1 MGEVPMYDLV
11 KDDESGDMSKPPRV
25 SLAEMSRVS
34 GKMLQHGDSQHLK
47 AGAAPTLDDL
57 TQSLHFS
64 PGDGRIWLNGQ
75 RMQLLHIT
83 SLGSLRRELIESIGP
98 ERTRGLL
105 TRVGYSAGARDAQ
118 LLRERWPDAEPG
130 SLFAAGPRMHSL
142 EGAVKVEPL
151 HFEFDFERGTYHGEF
166 LWHHSSE
173 AEVHSADFGIGTEP
187 ACWMQTGY
195 AIGYTSAM
203 IGRLTI
209 YREVECTSMGHKH
222 CRLIG
227 KPADEWDNVE
237 EDLRFLNAESFVSTT
252 AYGGPGQH
260 QQAAVLPGDD
270 GRSYGEKEMVGVSSA
285 FNAACHMLKRVA
297 PTAATV
303 LFTGESGVGKELFA
317 YMLHQI
323 GARKEQPFVAVNCAA
338 IPETLIESELF
349 GVERGAFTGA
359 SQSRPGRFE
368 RASGGTLFLD
378 EIGTLSLVAQGKLL
392 RALQEGEIER
402 VGGVRSVKVDVR
414 LVAATNVDL
423 REEIR
428 QGRFREDLFFRLNV
442 FPIHLPPLR
451 DRRDDIPLLM
461 GYFMRHYGQKHQR
474 RVTGFTARA
483 VDALLNYHFPGNIR
497 ELQNL
502 VERGVIFADEDG
514 PIDLPHLF
522 TSGEESQTSYFSLAQ
537 TGRLTSHGATAPA
550 PQPSGALLDVLPD
563 MLRRQASAQEQ
574 DWSLDHLEST
584 LILAAVK
591 RADGNLSA
599 AARMLGLTRPQ
610 LSYRMKKLQQGEP

>member
-1 MGEVPMYDLV
+1 MYDLV
-11 KDDESGDMSKPPRV
+11 KHDEGDDMSKVPRV
-25 SLAEMSRVS
+25 SLAEVS
-34 GKMLQHGDSQHLK
+34 QATGKMLAGDSTRLNV
-47 AGAAPTLDDL
+47 GAAPTLDDL
-57 TQSLHFS
+57 TQSLLFA

-75 RMQLLHIT
+75 RMQLMHT
-83 SLGSLRRELIESIGP
+83 SSIGALRRELIESIGT

-105 TRVGYSAGARDAQ
+105 TRVGYASGARDAK
-118 LLRERWPDAEPG
+118 LLRERWPEADAAT
-130 SLFAAGPRMHSL
+130 LFAAGPRVHAL
-142 EGAVKVEPL
+142 EGAVKVQTL
-151 HFEFDFERGTYHGEF
+151 HFDFDVERGSYHGEF

-173 AEVHSADFGIGTEP
+173 DEMHTADFGIGTEP
-187 ACWMQTGY
+187 ACWMQIGY

-209 YREVECTSMGHKH
+209 YRELECKSMGHKH

-237 EDLRFLNAESFVSTT
+237 EDLRYLNAEAFVSTT
-252 AYGGPGQH
+252 AFGAPASQRPV
-260 QQAAVLPGDD
+260 ADLPGDD
-270 GRSYGEKEMVGVSSA
+270 GRAYADKEMVGVSSA
-285 FNAACHMLKRVA
+285 FNAACHMLRRVA

-323 GARKEQPFVAVNCAA
+323 GKRKEQPFVAVNCAA

-359 SQSRPGRFE
+359 NVSRPGRFE

-502 VERGVIFADEDG
+502 VERGVIFANEDG

-522 TSGEESQTSYFSLAQ
+522 TSGEEAGASYFSLAQ
-537 TGRLTSHGATAPA
+537 TGRLTSHGAAPEA
-550 PQPSGALLDVLPD
+550 AKGELLDVLPSLLKD
-563 MLRRQASAQEQ
+563 AAGGGKA
-574 DWSLDHLEST
+574 WSLDELEST

-591 RADGNLSA
+591 RAEGNLSA

-610 LSYRMKKLQQGEP
+610 LSYRMKKLQEV